1 MAKLERLNCRVAK
14 LLSAAVQEVL
24 EVVKETVSEYQE
36 KTARTQREND
46 SLKRRLQEL
55 QDKLLQG
62 EKKWTEEVPTQEDP
76 SWLACSRELG
86 AAAERTSYGDDSKL
100 IASVTHA
107 PPRPSGPTPG
117 DQSSGPPSVRGPL
130 LPDPDPTQTP
140 EPGYVLLHQDPDCLE
155 AGFLG
160 PDGPGDH
167 KNGFTLTEHCKV
179 EPEEGSHEAAGEP
192 LFGFVSG
199 DQGFHAASANQTRS
213 FGAEELSWDV
223 HVASTNQTSFSGAGD
238 LLALSLAFIKSEPE
252 EDRGCDLV
260 KPQEPNPQ
268 PQPQPHQN
276 LNPPQQPPQGGAR
289 PGRSGPTEEH
299 PGTAAGRRFRFPR
312 PGRGAR
318 DSWWGRTELRVR
330 KDKPTCFVCGK
341 TFVRLANL
349 KIHQRSHTGEKPY
362 RCSQCERGFSQSGDL
377 TKHMRLHTGEKPYYC
392 SHCGKNFT
400 QSGHLKKHQ
409 RIHMDRH

>member
-55 QDKLLQG
+55 QDKLLQ
-62 EKKWTEEVPTQEDP
+62 
-76 SWLACSRELG
+76 
-86 AAAERTSYGDDSKL
+86 DD
-100 IASVTHA
+100 AA

-130 LPDPDPTQTP
+130 PDPDPTQTP
-140 EPGYVLLHQDPDCLE
+140 EPGYVHLHHDPDCLE

-160 PDGPGDH
+160 SDGPGDH

-179 EPEEGSHEAAGEP
+179 ELGEASCVAGGESTI
-192 LFGFVSG
+192 GFVSDDLG
-199 DQGFHAASANQTRS
+199 WDVHAASANQMS
-213 FGAEELSWDV
+213 SSGAEDLGWDV
-223 HVASTNQTSFSGAGD
+223 HVASTNQTSSSGAGD

-268 PQPQPHQN
+268 PQPHQN
-276 LNPPQQPPQGGAR
+276 INPPQPSHSGVDFSWEEVSFRPPSHSGTR
-289 PGRSGPTEEH
+289 PGRSGPAEEH
-299 PGTAAGRRFRFPR
+299 PGTAAGRRFGFSRS
-312 PGRGAR
+312 GRGAR
-318 DSWWGRTELRVR
+318 DSWRSRMELLVR
-330 KDKPTCFVCGK
+330 KEKHACFVCGK
-341 TFVRLANL
+341 TFGRLANL

-362 RCSQCERGFSQSGDL
+362 RCSQCERSFSQGGDL
-377 TKHMRLHTGEKPYYC
+377 TKHMRVHTGEKPYYC
-392 SHCGKNFT
+392 SHCGKNF
-400 QSGHLKKHQ
+400 SRRENLKRHQ
-409 RIHMDRH
+409 KIHQQRHPAFRKQ